1 MDFNLLQIFTPANI
15 LVFMAVFTRI
25 SGLLTSAPLF
35 STYPIPAQV
44 KIWLVAF
51 IAFILYPFVQS
62 HTQFMIPND
71 IPGLM
76 CVLIKEFAIGYIIGF
91 CANLV
96 FLAAELGANM
106 FSIQMG
112 LSADMALN
120 PMSGGSSPVIT
131 QMYTWM
137 MTMVFIS
144 INAHHWLFAAFY
156 NSFQAMPIGY
166 GFGFSPE
173 VVQQIIFIVSQI
185 FVIALKIALPIF
197 GVLLITDVLLGF
209 TSKVMPQMNIFMVS
223 IPLKIYLG
231 LLLSIIFVRPIIEY
245 LNVLIPKF
253 MQTIMAVF

>member
-1 MDFNLLQIFTPANI
+1 MYSLFDIFSPANI
-15 LVFMAVFTRI
+15 ILFIAILTRL
-25 SGLLTSAPLF
+25 SGMFVSAPMF
-35 STYPIPAQV
+35 STFPIPQQL
-44 KIWLVAF
+44 KIWLSAAITFLVFPLIQSKIQFVAPTSVPELT
-51 IAFILYPFVQS
+51 IILFKE
-62 HTQFMIPND
+62 F
-71 IPGLM
+71 
-76 CVLIKEFAIGYIIGF
+76 LIGFAIGY
-91 CANLV
+91 CANVL
-96 FLAAELGANM
+96 FIAIELGANM

-144 INAHHWLFAAFY
+144 INAHHCLFSAFY

-197 GVLLITDVLLGF
+197 GVLFITDVLLGF

-231 LLLSIIFVRPIIEY
+231 LLLSIIFVRPILEY
-245 LNVLIPKF
+245 LNVLIPRF

>member
-1 MDFNLLQIFTPANI
+1 
-15 LVFMAVFTRI
+15 
-25 SGLLTSAPLF
+25 
-35 STYPIPAQV
+35 
-44 KIWLVAF
+44 
-51 IAFILYPFVQS
+51 
-62 HTQFMIPND
+62 MI
-71 IPGLM
+71 G
-76 CVLIKEFAIGYIIGF
+76 FAIGY
-91 CANLV
+91 CANVL
-96 FLAAELGANM
+96 FIAIELGANM

-197 GVLLITDVLLGF
+197 GVLFITDVLLGF

-245 LNVLIPKF
+245 LNVLVPKF

>member
-1 MDFNLLQIFTPANI
+1 MYNLFDIFSPANI
-15 LVFMAVFTRI
+15 ILFIAILTRL
-25 SGLLTSAPLF
+25 SGMFISAPMF
-35 STYPIPAQV
+35 STFPIPQQL
-44 KIWLVAF
+44 KIWLSAAITFLVFPLIQAKIQFVAPTSVPELT
-51 IAFILYPFVQS
+51 IILFKE
-62 HTQFMIPND
+62 F
-71 IPGLM
+71 
-76 CVLIKEFAIGYIIGF
+76 LIGFAIGY
-91 CANLV
+91 CANVL
-96 FLAAELGANM
+96 FIAIELGANM

-197 GVLLITDVLLGF
+197 GVLFITDVLLGF

-245 LNVLIPKF
+245 LNVLVPKF